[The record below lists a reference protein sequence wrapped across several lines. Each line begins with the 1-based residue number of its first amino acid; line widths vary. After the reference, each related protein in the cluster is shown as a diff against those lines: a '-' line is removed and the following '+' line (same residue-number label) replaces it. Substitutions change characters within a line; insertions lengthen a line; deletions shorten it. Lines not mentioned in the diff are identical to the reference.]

1 MSDIT
6 DKNNIK
12 NFAKQL
18 KKLSNTSE
26 VESALKYSGVSKE
39 FAKEALK
46 NTKYSTDLAN
56 AINITSDSV
65 GGLIPLLQ
73 KAGGALKT
81 FAATPL
87 GMASVV
93 GIGAAVVA
101 LEDYFTIDYNE
112 ALEQSLGSIEKAQK
126 SARSLQAIN
135 QELATTRQRILELY
149 KLKNSGSI
157 SPIEE
162 KELKNLEK
170 HKDQLVQNDFRQEKI
185 SQSDQQKA
193 ELDAKKSLA
202 AETQSVADSIR
213 YGDPTGQK
221 QFKGEVKNTTAIDA
235 LKDDA
240 KLYTDY
246 LDILKEDQKELKQR
260 KDRPYSNFFTRR
272 AVEFQE
278 EKINTD
284 KESIVTLERDMSE
297 KFDLLTTQRA
307 ALANTEGNEDLIR
320 EIDVAFAEYRKATG
334 IGLTKDQQKQLD
346 IDSFFSKDS
355 TSNIHDYLTEVAK
368 TASSTKDIKDA
379 INGLGLTAEDFGSAS
394 LNDVAQYFSNIAA
407 AADDAADSVQNVDGT
422 FSGIEAA
429 FQTENSGDSYEKTGA
444 YMLRAKEMVDEG
456 RYNTDDVQ
464 SVAKMI
470 GADTENIAGTFQQ
483 KYQEMMKYF
492 TFDESGN
499 MTEDGVNHFIEKY
512 EGLEDTFQSTGE
524 TAKAM
529 GLTVEAFEILMGRAQ
544 EHGIDFGD
552 MIKSSE
558 ELENAKDKFAEL
570 QMLYDEMGTSSDNEE
585 QMNKWKDHLAACE
598 KELTNLDP
606 TIIAQI
612 EFAYN
617 TAQLEQEVND
627 AKSVAEHGG
636 DTGDWAEALAAQER
650 LRSSTENAL
659 GFNIEGINLPKQY
672 TDISE
677 TIDSLKEQLNSDLSE
692 AEKLEIQAEISNLYD
707 LQNDFLQAFAES
719 EFAIGIDQDS
729 TAEEWNA
736 AMQGFLE
743 NNNTNLLAGLTKGV
757 GFVNADTTDDLV
769 ANLDINDEAA
779 LKKLEEVFGLK
790 ENTLSFL
797 LEVQDNASEPIIA
810 VSEMEMRDKITTLRG
825 EDEATQ
831 YVNLWNL
838 MSADPKF
845 SSLTA
850 DDQASK
856 VVQAFDK
863 LSPED
868 KKILISETGGKH
880 SLSIAQSVADVIN
893 SIPPSSKTDIIVNK
907 ITNFINR
914 VFNPTS
920 SGSTIGKSAFSPAQE
935 AAKALQGG
943 NSPANG
949 TAHYSGTALSSGN
962 WGLPRSGRT
971 LINELGSEIIVRNG
985 HWFVLNGGYPTLANL
1000 RAGDIVFNHLQSAD
1014 ILKHGYVTG
1023 SHARMVGSARADGS
1037 APGSGDALAIGSAYG
1052 LSGRALASGSKSKFS
1067 EQFDK
1072 IEILVDRMEAAFK
1085 RITQSVEG
1093 LSYNLTTQNAQVDA
1107 AISQARNNI
1116 SAYQKAYQ
1124 AYISK
1129 ADSVGLS
1136 SSWKTTVQQ
1145 GGYDIQ
1151 EITDES
1157 LKNKINDYKKY
1168 YDKALKLQNDIADLQ
1183 EKLLDL
1189 AVQKLK
1195 NIDSYYSN
1203 RFDFND
1209 DFGYANQA
1217 SQLQAALD
1225 AYLKE
1230 LDRQVGA
1237 GTIKRYSDEWY
1248 DAQKK
1253 IADYTQK
1260 VLEAQW
1266 KKFENAID
1274 HFSRVSSTLED
1285 DLSFK
1290 KASGGPVSEVDYQ
1303 KQIDINNQAIDESYA
1318 YRQTLVKK
1326 QAVYDVGSDLYDK
1339 LAKEI
1344 AGLDSDIYK
1353 LMEDNEKLK
1362 KSIWDIRFTDPFEE
1376 VTDHLEDTIAST
1388 KSFRSLLDK
1397 DAFFDPAGN
1406 LTDTGAANLALLNQE
1421 MTLSKQKIAEYTAAL
1436 KKLDEAYRNGILTQE
1451 AHEKSQSGFLK
1462 EIRDAAGDVKD
1473 YKDDIIDLYKKQ
1485 MKAEASYLDEY
1496 YEKRQKALRLDEKY
1510 YEFSRKLSSQS
1521 KSVNQLKAQIAALQG
1536 VKNASAQAQ
1545 LRRLEQELMEEEAD
1559 LRELKKDHAD
1569 DMKDEGYDALER
1581 QLDKNLDDTLEELTY
1596 NADKQQ
1602 QVVSDMLNNI
1612 VNMYGQAYGKIQQ
1625 IIGDTGFTGGAGF
1638 QQNVEALGS
1647 ASGAQG
1653 QVDAGN
1659 AHQGSLRPSDVVS
1672 GVNTGSIN
1680 DNPSHGAILDDIR
1693 ETPDIHNRLV
1703 AQITLSASSLS
1714 LVQGKSATVS
1724 AQIRP
1729 TDAAN
1734 KTLTWTSSDPSV
1746 ATASGGKVT
1755 ALKAGS
1761 ATILCR
1767 ASDGGGAAASL
1778 TVRVTAAPAQTG
1790 SGSSASKGTGGIP
1803 FIPKKTYYPKNKLNI
1818 NTSIVDRLAYHDYD
1832 SSSSARRKLYEY
1844 WGGQGYYSGT
1854 AAQNAWLLSKM
1865 KSAGYRKGSRAVPST
1880 GHDFV
1885 HGGEI
1890 IIRKTDGGMLFP
1902 LKRGDGVIPTGLTEN
1917 LWDLAERAP
1926 ELLQNPG
1933 IHLAPLAEIPV
1944 TSAYQGGI
1952 NAQFHFDNLLNI
1964 EGNADESLV
1973 DELKSILPTLGKDLT
1988 KIVST
1993 ELAQDYR
2000 KLK

>member
-1 MSDIT
+1 
-6 DKNNIK
+6 
-12 NFAKQL
+12 
-18 KKLSNTSE
+18 
-26 VESALKYSGVSKE
+26 
-39 FAKEALK
+39 
-46 NTKYSTDLAN
+46 
-56 AINITSDSV
+56 
-65 GGLIPLLQ
+65 
-73 KAGGALKT
+73 
-81 FAATPL
+81 
-87 GMASVV
+87 
-93 GIGAAVVA
+93 
-101 LEDYFTIDYNE
+101 
-112 ALEQSLGSIEKAQK
+112 
-126 SARSLQAIN
+126 
-135 QELATTRQRILELY
+135 
-149 KLKNSGSI
+149 
-157 SPIEE
+157 
-162 KELKNLEK
+162 
-170 HKDQLVQNDFRQEKI
+170 
-185 SQSDQQKA
+185 
-193 ELDAKKSLA
+193 
-202 AETQSVADSIR
+202 
-213 YGDPTGQK
+213 
-221 QFKGEVKNTTAIDA
+221 
-235 LKDDA
+235 
-240 KLYTDY
+240 
-246 LDILKEDQKELKQR
+246 
-260 KDRPYSNFFTRR
+260 
-272 AVEFQE
+272 
-278 EKINTD
+278 
-284 KESIVTLERDMSE
+284 
-297 KFDLLTTQRA
+297 
-307 ALANTEGNEDLIR
+307 
-320 EIDVAFAEYRKATG
+320 
-334 IGLTKDQQKQLD
+334 
-346 IDSFFSKDS
+346 
-355 TSNIHDYLTEVAK
+355 
-368 TASSTKDIKDA
+368 
-379 INGLGLTAEDFGSAS
+379 
-394 LNDVAQYFSNIAA
+394 
-407 AADDAADSVQNVDGT
+407 
-422 FSGIEAA
+422 
-429 FQTENSGDSYEKTGA
+429 
-444 YMLRAKEMVDEG
+444 MVDEG

-470 GADTENIAGTFQQ
+470 GADPEDIAGTFQQ

-492 TFDESGN
+492 TFDMNGN
-499 MTEDGVNHFIEKY
+499 MTEDGVNQFIKKY
-512 EGLEDTFQSTGE
+512 EGLDNTFQSTGE
-524 TAKAM
+524 AAKAM
-529 GLTVEAFEILMGRAQ
+529 GLTVEAFEILMGRVQ
-544 EHGIDFGD
+544 EHNIDFGD
-552 MIKSSE
+552 MTKSSE

-570 QMLYDEMGTSSDNEE
+570 QMMYDEMGTSSDNEE

-598 KELTNLDP
+598 KELTDLDP
-606 TIIAQI
+606 TVIAQI
-612 EFAYN
+612 EFAYD

-636 DTGDWAEALAAQER
+636 DTGDWAEALAAQDR
-650 LRSSTENAL
+650 LRSSTEDAL
-659 GFNIEGINLPKQY
+659 GFNIEGITLPKQY

-677 TIDSLKEQLNSDLSE
+677 TIDSLKEQLNGDLSE
-692 AEKLEIQAEISNLYD
+692 SEKLEIQAEISNLYD

-729 TAEEWNA
+729 IAEEWNA

-743 NNNTNLLAGLTKGV
+743 NNDTNLLAGLASG
-757 GFVNADTTDDLV
+757 DMSDDLLV
-769 ANLDINDEAA
+769 NLDINDEEA
-779 LKKLEEVFGLK
+779 LKQLEELFGLE

-797 LEVQDNASEPIIA
+797 LEVQDNASEPINA
-810 VSEMEMRDKITTLRG
+810 VSEIAIEDKLTTIHG
-825 EDEATQ
+825 IDNATP
-831 YVNLWNL
+831 YINLWNM

-845 SSLTA
+845 SLLSA
-850 DDQASK
+850 DDQASY
-856 VVQAFDK
+856 VVNAFNK

-868 KKILISETGGKH
+868 KEILISASGGEH
-880 SLSIAQSVADVIN
+880 SISIAQSVAQIIN
-893 SIPPSSKTDIIVNK
+893 SIPPSSTTDIVVNR

-914 VFNPTS
+914 VFDSKPAGAIT
-920 SGSTIGKSAFSPAQE
+920 GSMVSPAQISTKTKKGD
-935 AAKALQGG
+935 KA
-943 NSPANG
+943 SANG

-1000 RAGDIVFNHLQSAD
+1000 HAGDIVFNHLQSAD

-1023 SHARMVGSARADGS
+1023 SHARMVGSARANGS
-1037 APGSGDALAIGSAYG
+1037 AGSGDALAIGSAYG

-1093 LSYNLTTQNAQVDA
+1093 LSYNLASQNAQVDA
-1107 AISQARNNI
+1107 AISQAKNNI

-1124 AYISK
+1124 AYLSK

-1136 SSWKTTVQQ
+1136 SSWKTAVQQ

-1203 RFDFND
+1203 RFDYND

-1217 SQLQAALD
+1217 AQLQAALD

-1230 LDRQVGA
+1230 LDRQIGA

-1285 DLSFK
+1285 DLSLK
-1290 KASGGPVSEVDYQ
+1290 KASGRPVSEEDYQ
-1303 KQIDINNQAIDESYA
+1303 KQIDVNNQAIDESYA
-1318 YRQTLVKK
+1318 YRQSLVKK
-1326 QAVYDVGSDLYDK
+1326 QSLYDVGSDLYDK

-1344 AGLDSDIYK
+1344 SGLDSDIYK

-1362 KSIWDIRFTDPFEE
+1362 KSIWDLRFTDPFEA
-1376 VTDHLEDTIAST
+1376 VTDHLDDTIAST

-1397 DAFFDPAGN
+1397 DAFFDPAGS

-1421 MTLSKQKIAEYTAAL
+1421 MSLSKQKIAEYTEAL
-1436 KKLDEAYRNGILTQE
+1436 KKLDEAYQNGILTRE
-1451 AHEKSQSGFLK
+1451 AYEKGQAGFLK

-1496 YEKRQKALRLDEKY
+1496 YEKRQKSLRLDEKY
-1510 YEFSRKLSSQS
+1510 YEFSKKLSSQS

-1545 LRRLEQELMEEEAD
+1545 LRRLEQELMEEEED
-1559 LRELKKDHAD
+1559 LRELKRDHAND
-1569 DMKDEGYDALER
+1569 RKDEGYDALKK
-1581 QLDKNLDDTLEELTY
+1581 QLDQNLDDTLEELTY
-1596 NADKQQ
+1596 NSDKQQ
-1602 QVVSDMLNNI
+1602 QVVADMLNNI
-1612 VNMYGQAYGKIQQ
+1612 VSMYGQAYGKIQQ
-1625 IIGDTGFTGGAGF
+1625 IIGETGFAGGAGF
-1638 QQNVEALGS
+1638 QQNTDALGS

-1659 AHQGSLRPSDVVS
+1659 AHQDNIRPSDAVS

-1680 DNPSHGAILDDIR
+1680 DSPSHGAILEDIR
-1693 ETPDIHNRLV
+1693 NTPDIHNRLV

-1714 LVQGKSATVS
+1714 LAQGRSATVS

-1734 KTLTWTSSDPSV
+1734 KSLTWTSSDPSV
-1746 ATASGGKVT
+1746 ATASGGKIT
-1755 ALKAGS
+1755 ALKAGNT
-1761 ATILCR
+1761 TILCK
-1767 ASDGGGAAASL
+1767 ATDGGGAAASL

-1790 SGSSASKGTGGIP
+1790 SGSSTSKGTGGIP

-1854 AAQNAWLLSKM
+1854 AAQNVWLLSKM
-1865 KSAGYRKGSRAVPST
+1865 KSAGYRKGSRSVPST
-1880 GHDFV
+1880 GRDFI

-1926 ELLQNPG
+1926 ELLNNPG
-1933 IHLAPLAEIPV
+1933 IRLAPPAN
-1944 TSAYQGGI
+1944 TSIVSNYHD
-1952 NAQFHFDNLLNI
+1952 NKHTEFHFDINI
-1964 EGNADESLV
+1964 EGNADDHLI
-1973 DELKSILPTLGKDLT
+1973 DELKSILPALGKDLT

>member
-1 MSDIT
+1 MSILSG
-6 DKNNIK
+6 KNKIDEFSKSLN
-12 NFAKQL
+12 
-18 KKLSNTSE
+18 KLSNASE
-26 VESALKYSGVSKE
+26 VESALNFSGVSKG
-39 FAKEALK
+39 FAREALK
-46 NTKYSTDLAN
+46 NTKYSEGLAD
-56 AINITSDSV
+56 AIGTTSDKV

-73 KAGGALKT
+73 KAGGALAAFAT
-81 FAATPL
+81 TPVGFLTIAGASIVAIAAAT
-87 GMASVV
+87 S
-93 GIGAAVVA
+93 
-101 LEDYFTIDYNE
+101 ETINYEE
-112 ALEQSLGSIEKAQK
+112 ALEQSLGSIEKSQK
-126 SARSLQAIN
+126 SANSLQAIN
-135 QELATTRQRILELY
+135 QELETTREKILELY

-157 SPIEE
+157 SLIEE
-162 KELKNLEK
+162 QELKNLEK
-170 HKDQLVQNDFRQEKI
+170 HKDQLIPNAARQKQAARGDQEK
-185 SQSDQQKA
+185 A
-193 ELDAKKSLA
+193 ALDAKEFLSAK
-202 AETQSVADSIR
+202 THSVAGSIR
-213 YGDPTGQK
+213 HGDPTGQK
-221 QFKGEVKNTTAIDA
+221 QFKGEVKDTTAIDA

-240 KLYTDY
+240 KLYAEYVDTM
-246 LDILKEDQKELKQR
+246 KKHQEDLELFQNNRKAFDNWFTR
-260 KDRPYSNFFTRR
+260 KDEE
-272 AVEFQE
+272 AQQE
-278 EKINTD
+278 IVDND
-284 KESIVTLERDMSE
+284 KKSMLTLEQDMSE
-297 KFDLLTTQRA
+297 KFDLLTTHRA

-320 EIDVAFAEYRKATG
+320 KIDVALAEYQKATG
-334 IGLTKDQQKQLD
+334 IGLTKEQQKQLD
-346 IDSFFSKDS
+346 IDTFFSKDS

-368 TASSTKDIKDA
+368 TANSTKDIKDA
-379 INGLGLTAEDFGSAS
+379 ITGLGLTAEDFGSAS

-407 AADDAADSVQNVDGT
+407 AADDAADSVQNVNGT
-422 FSGIEAA
+422 FSGIEEA
-429 FQTENSGDSYEKTGA
+429 FQTENSGDSYEKAGN
-444 YMLRAKEMVDEG
+444 YLLKAKEMVDEG

-470 GADTENIAGTFQQ
+470 GADPEDIAGTFQQ
-483 KYQEMMKYF
+483 KYQEMMRFF

-499 MTEDGVNHFIEKY
+499 MTETGVRQFIKEY
-512 EGLEDTFQSTGE
+512 EELEDTFQSTGE
-524 TAKAM
+524 AAKAM
-529 GLTVEAFEILMGRAQ
+529 GISAEAFEILMGRAQ
-544 EHGIDFGD
+544 EHNIDFGD

-570 QMLYDEMGTSSDNEE
+570 QMMYDEMGTSSDNDE

-606 TIIAQI
+606 SIIAQI
-612 EFAYN
+612 EFAFD

-650 LRSSTENAL
+650 LRSSTEDAL
-659 GFNIEGINLPKQY
+659 GFNIEGIALPDQY

-677 TIDSLKEQLNSDLSE
+677 TIDSLKEQLNGDLSE
-692 AEKLEIQAEISNLYD
+692 SEKLEIQAEISNLYD

-743 NNNTNLLAGLTKGV
+743 NNDTNLLAGLASG
-757 GFVNADTTDDLV
+757 DMSDDLLV
-769 ANLDINDEAA
+769 NLDINDEGA
-779 LKKLEEVFGLK
+779 LKQLEELFGLE

-797 LEVQDNASEPIIA
+797 LEVQDNASEPINA
-810 VSEMEMRDKITTLRG
+810 VSEIAIEDKLTTIHG
-825 EDEATQ
+825 IDNATP
-831 YVNLWNL
+831 YINLWNM
-838 MSADPKF
+838 MSANPKF
-845 SSLTA
+845 SLLSA
-850 DDQASK
+850 DDQASY
-856 VVQAFDK
+856 VVNAFNK

-868 KKILISETGGKH
+868 KEILISASGGEH
-880 SLSIAQSVADVIN
+880 SISIAQSVAQIIN
-893 SIPPSSKTDIIVNK
+893 SIPPSSTTDIVVNR

-914 VFNPTS
+914 VFDSKPAGAIT
-920 SGSTIGKSAFSPAQE
+920 GSMVSPAQIST
-935 AAKALQGG
+935 KTKKGD
-943 NSPANG
+943 NSTANG

-1000 RAGDIVFNHLQSAD
+1000 HAGDIVFNHLQSAD

-1023 SHARMVGSARADGS
+1023 SHARMVGSARANGS
-1037 APGSGDALAIGSAYG
+1037 AGSGDALAIGSAYG

-1093 LSYNLTTQNAQVDA
+1093 LSYNLSSQNAQVDA
-1107 AISQARNNI
+1107 AISQAKNNI

-1124 AYISK
+1124 AYLSK

-1136 SSWKTTVQQ
+1136 SSWKTAVQQ

-1203 RFDFND
+1203 RFDYND

-1217 SQLQAALD
+1217 AQLQAALD

-1230 LDRQVGA
+1230 LDRQIGA

-1285 DLSFK
+1285 DLSLK
-1290 KASGGPVSEVDYQ
+1290 KASGRPVSEEDYQ
-1303 KQIDINNQAIDESYA
+1303 KQIDVNNQAIDENYA
-1318 YRQTLVKK
+1318 YRQSLVKK
-1326 QAVYDVGSDLYDK
+1326 QSLYDVGSDLYDK

-1344 AGLDSDIYK
+1344 SGLDSDIYK

-1362 KSIWDIRFTDPFEE
+1362 KSIWDLRFTDPFEA
-1376 VTDHLEDTIAST
+1376 VTDHLDDTIAST

-1397 DAFFDPAGN
+1397 DAFFDPAGS

-1421 MTLSKQKIAEYTAAL
+1421 MSLSKQKIAEYTEAL
-1436 KKLDEAYRNGILTQE
+1436 KKLDEAYQNGILTRE
-1451 AHEKSQSGFLK
+1451 AYEKGQAGFLK

-1485 MKAEASYLDEY
+1485 RKAEASYLDEY
-1496 YEKRQKALRLDEKY
+1496 YEKRQKSLRLDEKY
-1510 YEFSRKLSSQS
+1510 YEFSKKLSSQS

-1545 LRRLEQELMEEEAD
+1545 LRRLEQELMEEEDD
-1559 LRELKKDHAD
+1559 LRELKRDHAND
-1569 DMKDEGYDALER
+1569 RKDEGYDALKK
-1581 QLDKNLDDTLEELTY
+1581 QLDQNLDDTLEELTY
-1596 NADKQQ
+1596 NSDKQQ
-1602 QVVSDMLNNI
+1602 QVVADMLNNI
-1612 VNMYGQAYGKIQQ
+1612 VSMYGQAYGKIQQ
-1625 IIGDTGFTGGAGF
+1625 IIGETGFAGGAGF
-1638 QQNVEALGS
+1638 QQNTDALGS

-1659 AHQGSLRPSDVVS
+1659 AHQDSIRPSDAVS

-1680 DNPSHGAILDDIR
+1680 DSPSHGAILEDIR
-1693 ETPDIHNRLV
+1693 NTPDIHNRLV

-1714 LVQGKSATVS
+1714 LAQGRSATVS

-1734 KTLTWTSSDPSV
+1734 KSLTWTSSDPSV
-1746 ATASGGKVT
+1746 ATASGGKIT
-1755 ALKAGS
+1755 ALKAGN
-1761 ATILCR
+1761 ATILCK
-1767 ASDGGGAAASL
+1767 ATDGGGAAASL

-1790 SGSSASKGTGGIP
+1790 SGSSTSKGTGGIP

-1854 AAQNAWLLSKM
+1854 AAQNVWLLSKM
-1865 KSAGYRKGSRAVPST
+1865 KSAGYRKGSRSVPST
-1880 GHDFV
+1880 GRDFI

-1926 ELLQNPG
+1926 ELLNNPG
-1933 IHLAPLAEIPV
+1933 VRLAPPAELPV